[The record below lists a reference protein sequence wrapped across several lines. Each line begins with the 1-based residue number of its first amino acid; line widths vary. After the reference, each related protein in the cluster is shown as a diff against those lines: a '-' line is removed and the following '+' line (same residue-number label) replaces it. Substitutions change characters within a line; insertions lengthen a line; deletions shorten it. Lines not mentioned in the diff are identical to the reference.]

1 MLSTKLVKSR
11 WRNVGQHHLYLSRD
25 DDQVAQAI
33 VTEKVWAKCGG
44 KKAKLFA
51 ISLVIPDNILNWLLF
66 SKLDGLTM
74 TKLYN

>member
-1 MLSTKLVKSR
+1 MLSTKRVKSR
-11 WRNVGQHHLYLSRD
+11 WRNLGQHHLYLSRY

-33 VTEKVWAKCGG
+33 VTEKVWAMCGG
-44 KKAKLFA
+44 KKKVFA
-51 ISLVIPDNILNWLLF
+51 ISLVIPDDILNWLLF